1 MFPKRAV
8 ILAAGNGTRM
18 GRLTA
23 DRPKAMLDVDGVP
36 LIDRHLDAL
45 AACGIHDVTIVVGYQ
60 QQRLRDHL
68 GDRVRFVDNPR
79 YRETNSLYS
88 LWLGREQL
96 LDATHGAVVM
106 NSDLLVSRP
115 LLARLV
121 GAPIDDAVLVD
132 SSSMLDEEE
141 MKVKIWQ
148 GFAIDFS
155 KELAP
160 WDADAEN
167 VGILK
172 FGARGGRRVVAHID
186 ALVRAGDLNAWA
198 PKAFRAFA
206 QEWPL
211 HAIETGGLS
220 WTEVDF
226 PGDLDRAQQIVA
238 PAAFAKATASLD
250 EAKRSR
256 VRRAA

>member
-1 MFPKRAV
+1 MSPRRAI
-8 ILAAGNGTRM
+8 ILAAGNGKRM
-18 GRLTA
+18 GMLTA
-23 DRPKAMLDVDGVP
+23 DRPKAMLEVDGVP

-45 AACGIHDVTIVVGYQ
+45 ASCGIRDVAIVAGYQ
-60 QQRLRDHL
+60 QERLRDHL
-68 GDRVRFVDNPR
+68 RGRARFIDNAR
-79 YRETNSLYS
+79 YRDTNSLYS
-88 LWLGREQL
+88 LWLARDEL
-96 LDATHGAVVM
+96 RHGAVIM
-106 NSDLLVSRP
+106 NSDLLVSRD
-115 LLARLV
+115 LMRRLV
-121 GAPIDDAVLVD
+121 QAPVEDAVLVD
-132 SSSMLDEEE
+132 QDGTLAEEE

-172 FGARGGRRVVAHID
+172 FGARGGQRLAAYVD
-186 ALVRAGDLNAWA
+186 ALIAAGELNAWA

-211 HAIETGGLS
+211 RAIATDGIP
-220 WTEVDF
+220 WTEIDF
-226 PGDLDRAQQIVA
+226 PEDLERAQQLVV
-238 PAAFAKATASLD
+238 P
-250 EAKRSR
+250 